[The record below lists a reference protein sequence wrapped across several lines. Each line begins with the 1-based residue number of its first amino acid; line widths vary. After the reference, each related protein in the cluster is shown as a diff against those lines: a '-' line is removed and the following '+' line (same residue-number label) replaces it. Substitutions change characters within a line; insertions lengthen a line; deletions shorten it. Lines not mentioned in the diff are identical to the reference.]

1 MAGAVVLY
9 GALAHLP
16 AADHIAGEVPE
27 ELMWTLGGYG
37 LVLLTFLAIRSI
49 TPAEQLEKCW
59 QCGARRC
66 MKGEMVDFDS
76 AGVPDGSLT
85 PALARGTAPTISCWR
100 KTDARNSVARG
111 GLECERV

>member
-1 MAGAVVLY
+1 MVAGAVVLY

-27 ELMWTLGGYG
+27 QLMWTLGGYG

-59 QCGARRC
+59 QCGARCR
-66 MKGEMVDFDS
+66 
-76 AGVPDGSLT
+76 
-85 PALARGTAPTISCWR
+85 AP
-100 KTDARNSVARG
+100 
-111 GLECERV
+111 GLRIGDVRA